1 MSRQDDRFRRAIR
14 LVSEAA
20 QGRKIK
26 TFCGAVIGNSQK
38 VFFIWRA
45 SRLRGEE
52 RYDWEPIEDFASARR
67 AHSASSFHRT
77 GDWRARRVDDGHSVC
92 WRDELRQLLVV

>member
-1 MSRQDDRFRRAIR
+1 MSRQDDRFRKAIR

-45 SRLRGEE
+45 CRVAAS
-52 RYDWEPIEDFASARR
+52 PI
-67 AHSASSFHRT
+67 
-77 GDWRARRVDDGHSVC
+77 GRARLGGKDDDHASRSG
-92 WRDELRQLLVV
+92 

>member
-1 MSRQDDRFRRAIR
+1 MSRQDDRHRKAIR

-45 SRLRGEE
+45 SR
-52 RYDWEPIEDFASARR
+52 RR
-67 AHSASSFHRT
+67 NCS
-77 GDWRARRVDDGHSVC
+77 
-92 WRDELRQLLVV
+92 